1 MKVDN
6 AENVKHSI
14 ETVHMDMMMSIA
26 AHPWHRYTHR
36 QTVHNNSTI
45 LLVFKGIFFGM
56 ELVDNREDLLRIL
69 KEDVTSQYL
78 FGKAKRARGR

>member
-14 ETVHMDMMMSIA
+14 ETVHMVMMMSIA

-36 QTVHNNSTI
+36 QTVRNNSTI
-45 LLVFKGIFFGM
+45 LLVFKGIFFGYNSTRM
-56 ELVDNREDLLRIL
+56 KLVTEKI
-69 KEDVTSQYL
+69 Y
-78 FGKAKRARGR
+78 

>member
-36 QTVHNNSTI
+36 QTVRNNSTI
-45 LLVFKGIFFGM
+45 LLVFKGIFFGCNSTRM
-56 ELVDNREDLLRIL
+56 KLVIEKI
-69 KEDVTSQYL
+69 Y
-78 FGKAKRARGR
+78 